1 MYYLRPMKP
10 LIHRYKQLENEMTF
24 ATSRSSGPG
33 GQNVNKVNSK
43 VELRFNVQQSNSLT
57 DMEKQHII
65 VRCKNRINN
74 DGEII
79 ITAQVERSQLQNKE
93 QALKKFFMLIES
105 ALKPVKKR
113 KPTKPSRSSIEKRL
127 KNKKLKSEIKSSR
140 GRLF

>member
-1 MYYLRPMKP
+1 
-10 LIHRYKQLENEMTF
+10 MTF

>member
-1 MYYLRPMKP
+1 
-10 LIHRYKQLENEMTF
+10 MTF

-79 ITAQVERSQLQNKE
+79 VTAQVERSQLQNKE
-93 QALKKFFMLIES
+93 QALKKFFMLIEA

>member
-1 MYYLRPMKP
+1 
-10 LIHRYKQLENEMTF
+10 MTF

-43 VELRFNVQQSNSLT
+43 VELRFNVQQSNSLS

-79 ITAQVERSQLQNKE
+79 VTAQVERSQLQNKE
-93 QALKKFFMLIES
+93 QALKKFFMLIEA